1 MAKPVMEPAKLEVNV
16 LDIKIIIAVG
26 ICVLTSTIL
35 NAFDIKFHY
44 GQMQLDIIQKATAAI
59 SCLLC
64 VQDNV
69 GASKG
74 AGWMR
79 IKVTAMA
86 AIAALVVV
94 SIDSLIGNQW
104 LSVVLLMLGV
114 LLTMFLCKLIKAP
127 YMNCRIGAISYVLIA
142 VTLSSQ
148 ARIVYAL
155 FRVISTVYGVLVVI
169 FVTWLFGLFTNKKTI

>member
-1 MAKPVMEPAKLEVNV
+1 MAKPNMEPAKLEINV

-26 ICVLTSTIL
+26 LCVLTSTVL
-35 NAFDIKFHY
+35 GALGIKFTY

-59 SCLLC
+59 ACLLC
-64 VQDNV
+64 VQDNL

-74 AGWMR
+74 AGWLR

-86 AIAALVVV
+86 AIASLLVV
-94 SIDSLIGNQW
+94 SLDSFINNQW
-104 LSVVLLMLGV
+104 ISVLLLMAGV
-114 LLTMFLCKLIKAP
+114 LLTMLLCKLIKAP

-148 ARIVYAL
+148 ARIVYAI
-155 FRVISTVYGVLVVI
+155 FRVISTIYGVLVVI
-169 FVTWLFGLFTNKKTI
+169 FVTWIFGLFSKRK

>member
-26 ICVLTSTIL
+26 LCILTSTIL
-35 NAFDIKFHY
+35 NALGIKFHY

-169 FVTWLFGLFTNKKTI
+169 FVTWLFGLFTKKD